1 MLVRHDTDL
10 YDLTIKSRGRTEV
23 IHTTSNHLFWAT
35 CRQVD
40 PGRQTPPGEPLKPAN
55 GTTALA
61 DGGTTPKIRGRTGAP
76 GRCRCSWWRCWQCGG
91 R

>member
-35 CRQVD
+35 SSKWIPAAELHR
-40 PGRQTPPGEPLKPAN
+40 GEPLKPAD
-55 GTTALA
+55 GTTAVA
-61 DGGTTPKIRGRTGAP
+61 DGGTTPKIPRADWSP
-76 GRCRCSWWRCWQCGG
+76 WAL
-91 R
+91 